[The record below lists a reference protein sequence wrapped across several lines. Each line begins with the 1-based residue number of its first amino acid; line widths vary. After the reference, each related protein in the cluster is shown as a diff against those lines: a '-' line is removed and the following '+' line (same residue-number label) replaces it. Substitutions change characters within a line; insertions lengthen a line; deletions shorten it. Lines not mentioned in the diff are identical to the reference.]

1 METEFSQLSSED
13 PSPGASSQE
22 EEGVEVSFDL
32 LKPETLDQL
41 IKAFVLREGTNYG
54 GVEVPLARKIEELRS
69 QLETGVL
76 KIVFDL
82 STESGSMVA
91 KK

>member
-13 PSPGASSQE
+13 PSPGAPPQE

-41 IKAFVLREGTNYG
+41 IKAFCLREGTDYG
-54 GVEVPLARKIEELRS
+54 EEEVPLVRKIEEIRG
-69 QLETGVL
+69 QLEMGIL

-82 STESGSMVA
+82 STESGSIVT